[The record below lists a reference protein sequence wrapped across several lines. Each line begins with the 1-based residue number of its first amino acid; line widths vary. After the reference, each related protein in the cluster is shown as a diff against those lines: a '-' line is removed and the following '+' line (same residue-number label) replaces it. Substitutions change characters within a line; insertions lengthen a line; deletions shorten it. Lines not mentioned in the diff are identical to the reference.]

1 MQVGNLRGEHLHN
14 EKGSFMK
21 ALVFAQA
28 GVAEVAD
35 VTEPSL
41 GENEILVALR
51 QVGIC
56 HSDFDL
62 LADNYIIPVR
72 FPIIPGHEWA
82 GEIVDIGSEVRKF
95 AVGDRIVGECT
106 VNGGADHFGFSISGA
121 AAELFKIREDWA
133 HHLPDELSWQQGAT
147 VEPFSCAYHAID
159 RVGGVKPGDT
169 VAVIGGGPIG
179 LSAIAA
185 AAKMG
190 ARAVLIEPTAHRR
203 GLGTELGAHDVI
215 DPTDAPAGDQVRQLT
230 GGVGADVVIE
240 ASGNPPAMA
249 SALDI
254 AAFRGRLGF
263 IGINVGGTAAA
274 PLGLIQSK
282 ALSMW
287 GTIGS
292 PDIWPETIRFMSA
305 TGLDLS
311 PMITSTFEL
320 ENAESALAASEDRA
334 TNVKVQITNS

>member
-1 MQVGNLRGEHLHN
+1 
-14 EKGSFMK
+14 MK

-28 GVAEVAD
+28 GVAEVANVD
-35 VTEPSL
+35 EPTL
-41 GENEILVALR
+41 GANEMLVALR

-82 GEIVDIGSEVRKF
+82 GEIVEIGSDVRKF

-121 AAELFKIREDWA
+121 AAQRFKIREDWA

-147 VEPFSCAYHAID
+147 VEPFSCAYHSID

-179 LSAIAA
+179 LSAVAA
-185 AAKMG
+185 ASAMG
-190 ARAVLIEPTAHRR
+190 ARTVLIEPTAHRR
-203 GLGTELGAHDVI
+203 GLGTQLGAHDVV
-215 DPTDAPAGDQVRQLT
+215 DPLESSAGDQIRELT
-230 GGVGADVVIE
+230 RGAGANVVIE
-240 ASGNPPAMA
+240 ASGNPAAMA

-254 AAFRGRLGF
+254 AGFRGRIGF
-263 IGINVGGTAAA
+263 IGINVGGRADAV
-274 PLGLIQSK
+274 LGLIQSK
-282 ALSMW
+282 ALTMV

-311 PMITSTFEL
+311 PMITSTFDL
-320 ENAESALAASEDRA
+320 GDARAALAASEDRA
-334 TNVKVQITNS
+334 HNVKVQITAS